1 MDGDA
6 GMEPGCDHCMD
17 EEMVDHESYSY
28 QTARGWGGWP
38 GPGCAQP
45 VGQAERAAAA
55 AVLDGAWGV
64 NAGNLCPKTM
74 PFVLIRSVR
83 PSTVPT
89 QNRSREVLKDFQ
101 IKFFLKKSTN
111 IYIFINVFT
120 MK

>member
-1 MDGDA
+1 
-6 GMEPGCDHCMD
+6 MEMQAWSEGVTTAWMK
-17 EEMVDHESYSY
+17 MVDHESYSY

-38 GPGCAQP
+38 WPGCAQP
-45 VGQAERAAAA
+45 VGQAERAAA

-101 IKFFLKKSTN
+101 IKFFLKKVLTF
-111 IYIFINVFT
+111 IYL
-120 MK
+120 